1 LYRESYFSPGL
12 DRGETGEL
20 HKINE
25 ICKLGFSAG
34 YRDCY
39 AEHPLAVG
47 LHEKNKE
54 RKKERFGLVNNTKIQ
69 GHQESWLL
77 KESVE
82 KRSTLTKVKKR
93 KSN

>member
-1 LYRESYFSPGL
+1 MRSASWASLL
-12 DRGETGEL
+12 VT
-20 HKINE
+20 E
-25 ICKLGFSAG
+25 IVMPNTRWPLGCS
-34 YRDCY
+34 
-39 AEHPLAVG
+39 
-47 LHEKNKE
+47 EKNKE
-54 RKKERFGLVNNTKIQ
+54 RKKERFGLVNNTRIQ